1 MFTQEVSFLPIEKLA
16 TMGISAS
23 DVKKAKDA
31 GFHTIN
37 CLLMNTKKSLLSIK
51 GLSEAKIEKMID
63 ATHKLSPVR
72 SSSARHP

>member
-1 MFTQEVSFLPIEKLA
+1 
-16 TMGISAS
+16 MGINAG

-37 CLLMNTKKSLLSIK
+37 CLLMNTKKSLLAIK
-51 GLSEAKIEKMID
+51 GLSEAKIEKMIE

-72 SSSARHP
+72 RMQTTKPRWLNYC